1 MSCVNTGES
10 QEEEKMEKI
19 EITMETYNV
28 LLMRSMKYDI
38 LKKSITGSI
47 RKYVSGNGLY
57 LDSNLLDVF
66 ALLFPEDYEKRVA
79 QLMKEGDPE

>member
-1 MSCVNTGES
+1 
-10 QEEEKMEKI
+10 MEKI

-28 LLMRSMKYDI
+28 LLMRSIKFDV
-38 LKKSITGSI
+38 LKKATVGSI

-66 ALLFPEDYEKRVA
+66 ALLFPEEVEKRVE
-79 QLMKEGDPE
+79 QLMKEGDLK